1 MKIAKR
7 VEYPEGRSPSVLPRG
22 WYALDQNKC
31 NGYDGTQLRI
41 ISRSLLL
48 LALRVQ
54 VI

>member
-1 MKIAKR
+1 MDNRR
-7 VEYPEGRSPSVLPRG
+7 VEYPEGCNPSVLTRA
-22 WYALDQNKC
+22 WCALDQNKRD
-31 NGYDGTQLRI
+31 GYDGTQLRV